1 MQSRTQVTMESL
13 YLNKL
18 SKAEYDTLIHSIFNR
33 ITGALILHKI
43 VIKMLDLYYST
54 QYISHKYLLNFKV

>member
-1 MQSRTQVTMESL
+1 MREFYFCSIGSIMQSRTQVTMESL

-33 ITGALILHKI
+33 ITGALIY
-43 VIKMLDLYYST
+43 IK
-54 QYISHKYLLNFKV
+54 